1 MTYFVNHPKFKHF
14 LEQVRKSIDNLTIPP
29 KRRVLGVACGT
40 MFMAVGLDQFFADQ
54 TPLARSLFFPDFS
67 GDDNLPEVPSH
78 FEDTVD
84 EDGSPVGRLLTE
96 KEREKI
102 LLILGESP
110 HRKSSFVPGPQ
121 PPLMIL
127 HDTAGQL
134 SREELLNRRPYTHS
148 PLGDGIA
155 VYVPREGKPIITRP
169 EFFTPYRPTA
179 TAYEKGLDFMSESD
193 RNRELRQVWNAASPK
208 ARQKAVQQ
216 VIIRLKERP
225 QDLANRTALWFNAA
239 SDSAFDAYLADHP
252 HQVDGGKTTAIWAIA
267 GLCSQVLS
275 QEQQAKQWA
284 ASPQT
289 VKPLIQ
295 ACRRVN
301 PLLQANRTR
310 LASSVNVEI
319 VQMEGSDC
327 FVNDAEVNAF
337 NAIADDANKLSS
349 GRAIPL
355 ETPSRPAYTENQYE
369 SLARLYLKIALEA
382 GRFPQIVTHYWL
394 DQGNGQIIGTHCDP
408 RGLKVTEVYQ
418 RIGRYLNH
426 PEGMLYGLKPSYG
439 RSPEKGHNVWWA
451 DRIMGDVAPPTET
464 AQISGSP

>member
-1 MTYFVNHPKFKHF
+1 
-14 LEQVRKSIDNLTIPP
+14 
-29 KRRVLGVACGT
+29 
-40 MFMAVGLDQFFADQ
+40 
-54 TPLARSLFFPDFS
+54 
-67 GDDNLPEVPSH
+67 
-78 FEDTVD
+78 
-84 EDGSPVGRLLTE
+84 
-96 KEREKI
+96 
-102 LLILGESP
+102 
-110 HRKSSFVPGPQ
+110 
-121 PPLMIL
+121 
-127 HDTAGQL
+127 
-134 SREELLNRRPYTHS
+134 
-148 PLGDGIA
+148 
-155 VYVPREGKPIITRP
+155 
-169 EFFTPYRPTA
+169 
-179 TAYEKGLDFMSESD
+179 MSESD
-193 RNRELRQVWNAASPK
+193 RNRQLRQVWNAASPK
-208 ARQKAVQQ
+208 AKQKAVQQ
-216 VIIRLKERP
+216 VIVRLKERP
-225 QDLANRTALWFNAA
+225 PDLANRTALWFNAA

-275 QEQQAKQWA
+275 QEQKAKQWA

-289 VKPLIQ
+289 VKPLIN

-337 NAIADDANKLSS
+337 NAIADDAHKLSS

-355 ETPSRPAYTENQYE
+355 ETLSRPAYTENQYE

-382 GRFPQIVTHYWL
+382 GRFPQMVTHYWL
-394 DQGNGQIIGTHCDP
+394 DQGNGKIIGTHCDP

-439 RSPEKGHNVWWA
+439 RNPEKGHNIWWA
-451 DRIMGDVAPPTET
+451 DRIMGDSAPPTET